1 MKKIEILR
9 TSFVFLLLF
18 CVSWWIIF
26 WWEILS
32 FWCLSSEK
40 VDTQICDHFSTEF
53 LYNQVIVSTKSEN
66 ITEAQKLFSRIPSS
80 YFNQKAEYFE
90 LAGDILYKKDDDKI
104 SILQNYEKSRV
115 LMNEKRVDDKIN
127 LLKNPLQK
135 EEKKSWTGSG
145 DSIASSFS
153 GSHSVIKNEREK
165 IKNDEENRSK
175 FLSFPN
181 MTDSKS
187 ILQDTIDFIDTGK
200 ERIDW

>member
-1 MKKIEILR
+1 
-9 TSFVFLLLF
+9 
-18 CVSWWIIF
+18 
-26 WWEILS
+26 
-32 FWCLSSEK
+32 
-40 VDTQICDHFSTEF
+40 
-53 LYNQVIVSTKSEN
+53 
-66 ITEAQKLFSRIPSS
+66 
-80 YFNQKAEYFE
+80 
-90 LAGDILYKKDDDKI
+90 
-104 SILQNYEKSRV
+104 
-115 LMNEKRVDDKIN
+115 MNEKRVDDKIN

>member
-18 CVSWWIIF
+18 SMSWWVIF

-40 VDTQICDHFSTEF
+40 IDTQICDRFSTES
-53 LYNQVIVSTKSEN
+53 LYNQVIVSAKTRN
-66 ITEAQKLFSRIPSS
+66 ITEAQQLFSRIPSS
-80 YFNQKAEYFE
+80 YFDKKAEYFE
-90 LAGDILYKKDDDKI
+90 LAGDLLYKKDDNKI

-115 LMNEKRVDDKIN
+115 LMSEKRVDDKIN
-127 LLKNPLQK
+127 LLRNPLQK
-135 EEKKSWTGSG
+135 EEKKSWTGSR

-165 IKNDEENRSK
+165 IQNDEENRSK

-200 ERIDW
+200 ERVDW